1 MTFPTTI
8 SAGELFELIRPA
20 VLVLSALLSTWV
32 FASARRQLFSF
43 PVALAWALATLA
55 FPLIVIPLY
64 LIARSGRKRN
74 SRAESESAPS
84 EKQLVPT
91 RWRIA
96 VPLAYA
102 AIVLSGL
109 AIYLY
114 RDYQDVD
121 SHLAR
126 AAHAKLRGN
135 RNRTIEEYRAALRKD
150 DDAHTHKLLA
160 IELAEV
166 GFLTEALSEF
176 SLAEKGGEPD
186 GLIPYRIAALLD
198 ALSDPNQAALEYR
211 RFLQSKACTQEL
223 PNRRCETAARRVGN
237 T

>member
-32 FASARRQLFSF
+32 FASARRHLFSF
-43 PVALAWALATLA
+43 PVALAWALATLV
-55 FPLIVIPLY
+55 FPLIIVPLY
-64 LIARSGRKRN
+64 LIARSRCKR
-74 SRAESESAPS
+74 SKRAELESPTG
-84 EKQLVPT
+84 KRIVPT
-91 RWRIA
+91 PRLRVV

-102 AIVLSGL
+102 VIVLSGL
-109 AIYLY
+109 GIYLY
-114 RDYQDVD
+114 RDYQGVD

-135 RNRTIEEYRAALRKD
+135 RNRTIEEYRAALLQG

-160 IELAEV
+160 IELADA
-166 GFLTEALSEF
+166 GFKAEAVSEF
-176 SLAEKGGEPD
+176 RLAEKGGEPD
-186 GLIPYRIAALLD
+186 ELIPYRIAFLLD
-198 ALSDPNQAALEYR
+198 AIGQPNQAVLEYR

-223 PNRRCETAARRVGN
+223 PDRHCETAMRR
-237 T
+237 TD

>member
-1 MTFPTTI
+1 
-8 SAGELFELIRPA
+8 LFELIRPA

-32 FASARRQLFSF
+32 FASARRHAFSF
-43 PVALAWALATLA
+43 PVALAWALATLV
-55 FPLIVIPLY
+55 FPLIIVPLY
-64 LIARSGRKRN
+64 LIARSRRKRTKQT
-74 SRAESESAPS
+74 ESESEPP
-84 EKQLVPT
+84 EKLVVPT
-91 RWRIA
+91 PRLRVVA
-96 VPLAYA
+96 PMAYA

-109 AIYLY
+109 GIYLY

-135 RNRTIEEYRAALRKD
+135 RNRTIEEYRAALRQG

-160 IELAEV
+160 IELADV
-166 GFLTEALSEF
+166 GFKTEAVSEF
-176 SLAEKGGEPD
+176 RLAEKGGEPD
-186 GLIPYRIAALLD
+186 ELIPFRIASLLD
-198 ALSDPNQAALEYR
+198 AIGQPNQAVLEYR

-223 PNRRCETAARRVGN
+223 PDRRCETAMRRTGN